1 MISLKLLILY
11 KIKLIM
17 QTVEI
22 KKGLQVQFDDLIQGI
37 SRLNTTELTS
47 FFEQLNRTISGQ
59 KPLPPIGEET
69 VLLKK
74 IKSLIPASVIRRFKE
89 LQNKQNN
96 NIISEKEQEEILL
109 ITDFIEEKSAER
121 VALLAALAKIRQV
134 PLTELVKQFPLKN
147 YHA

>member
-1 MISLKLLILY
+1 
-11 KIKLIM
+11 M

-37 SRLNTTELTS
+37 SRLNTTELTT

-69 VLLKK
+69 VLFKK

-89 LQNKQNN
+89 LQNKQHNY
-96 NIISEKEQEEILL
+96 IMSEKEQEEILL
-109 ITDFIEEKSAER
+109 ISDFIEEKSAER

-134 PLTELVKQFPLKN
+134 PLTELVKLFPLKN

>member
-1 MISLKLLILY
+1 
-11 KIKLIM
+11 M

-22 KKGLQVQFDDLIQGI
+22 KKGLQVRFDDLIQGI
-37 SRLNTTELTS
+37 SRLNSAELAA

-59 KPLPPIGEET
+59 KSMPPLGEEA
-69 VLLKK
+69 VLLKQ
-74 IKSLIPASVIRRFKE
+74 IKSLIPASIIRRFKE
-89 LQNKQNN
+89 LQNKQYKNT
-96 NIISEKEQEEILL
+96 ISDKEKEEILL

-121 VALLAALAKIRQV
+121 VALLARLATLRQV

>member
-1 MISLKLLILY
+1 
-11 KIKLIM
+11 M

-22 KKGLQVQFDDLIQGI
+22 KKDLQVRFDDLIQGI
-37 SRLNTTELTS
+37 SRLNSAELAA
-47 FFEQLNRTISGQ
+47 FFEQLNRTISRQ
-59 KPLPPIGEET
+59 KSMPPLGEEA
-69 VLLKK
+69 VLLKQ

-89 LQNKQNN
+89 LQNKQYKNT
-96 NIISEKEQEEILL
+96 ISAKEKEEILL

-121 VALLAALAKIRQV
+121 VALLARLATLRQV